1 MLSLRPAGSV
11 SLAWRLSPFF
21 FGRICD
27 SIVGLVIMMLIVIV
41 IAVVK
46 VVTVVTNHVVGIAV
60 VNSIV
65 IAIGILFIGLTGNIV
80 GNSI

>member
-1 MLSLRPAGSV
+1 M

-41 IAVVK
+41 IAAVK
-46 VVTVVTNHVVGIAV
+46 VVTNHVVGIAV

-65 IAIGILFIGLTGNIV
+65 IAIGILFIGLTGNMV

>member
-11 SLAWRLSPFF
+11 SLAWRLSSFF
-21 FGRICD
+21 FGRIGD
-27 SIVGLVIMMLIVIV
+27 SVVGLVIMMLIVIV
-41 IAVVK
+41 IAAVK
-46 VVTVVTNHVVGIAV
+46 VVTNHVVGIAV

-65 IAIGILFIGLTGNIV
+65 IAIGILFIGLTGNMV

>member
-1 MLSLRPAGSV
+1 M

-21 FGRICD
+21 FGRIGD

-41 IAVVK
+41 IAAVK
-46 VVTVVTNHVVGIAV
+46 VVTNHVVGIAV

-65 IAIGILFIGLTGNIV
+65 IAIGILFIGLTGNMV

>member
-1 MLSLRPAGSV
+1 M
-11 SLAWRLSPFF
+11 SLAWRLSSFF

-41 IAVVK
+41 IAAVK
-46 VVTVVTNHVVGIAV
+46 VVTNHVVGIAV

-65 IAIGILFIGLTGNIV
+65 IAIGILFIGLTGNMV

>member
-1 MLSLRPAGSV
+1 M

-46 VVTVVTNHVVGIAV
+46 VVTNHVVGIAV

-65 IAIGILFIGLTGNIV
+65 IAIGILFIGLTGNMV